1 MNDLTMTC
9 FFPRLPDLK
18 KKAKSK
24 KNKKV
29 EERTPEEEEELEK
42 QKVGVSDVE
51 LKALVYTNAMDLIL
65 LLVFRTLHITFC
77 EQMS

>member
-1 MNDLTMTC
+1 MTC
-9 FFPRLPDLK
+9 FLPNLPDLK

-42 QKVGVSDVE
+42 QKVGVNDVL
-51 LKALVYTNAMDLIL
+51 LKGLFYTNGMNLIL

-77 EQMS
+77 EKMS